1 MVKINIAFKTLSS
14 TELRRAYD
22 MWRAAPQ
29 RIDQSGGDP
38 TGGRQSP
45 RSEARRRERAA
56 HRAVG
61 SERPSGVSPSA
72 LVVLAIVVVVGGSVV
87 IGALQSG
94 QGDTSSSSGA
104 GATTRPASGVP
115 RPRPTVTS
123 GAVSP
128 TSAATPTAAEL
139 PAATPTAA
147 ELPAATPTAAE
158 LPAATPTAAELPA
171 ATPTA
176 AELPA
181 ATPTAAELPAATP
194 TAAELP
200 AATPTATELPAA
212 TPTAAELPAAT
223 PTATELP
230 AATPTATELPAATP
244 SASETP
250 TPTLPTVRTTFGDG
264 TYLVPEEVAP
274 GAYVTSDAQALC
286 RVYDHR
292 SARVAGGSGTIT
304 LTVLSDWSSIRVS
317 NCGTFRPHTPT
328 VRTTFGDGTYLVPE
342 EVAPGTYVTSDA
354 QALCRVY
361 DHRSARVA
369 GGSGTITLTVLSDWS
384 SIRVSNCGTFRPHT
398 PTVRTT
404 FGDGTYLVPEEVA
417 PGAYVTSDAQALC
430 RVYDH
435 RSARVA
441 GGSGT
446 ITLTV
451 LSDWS
456 SIRVSNCGTFRPHTP
471 TVRTT
476 FGDGTYL
483 VPEEVAPGHLRHVDA
498 QALCR
503 VYDHRSA
510 RVAGGSG
517 TITLTVLSDWS
528 SIRVSNCG
536 TFRPHTPTVRTTF
549 GDGTYLVPEEVA
561 PGAYV
566 TSDAQ
571 ALCRVYDHRSARVAG
586 GSGTITLTVLSDWSS
601 IRVSNCGTFHR
612 QSAPP

>member
-1 MVKINIAFKTLSS
+1 MRLPNRPTSIAELKERIDSGELRESRVLEFKSQFPNNNRALARAIAGLAAEGGVLVIGVAEVRDGLEVATIDCDGARERVENIA
-14 TELRRAYD
+14 RD
-22 MWRAAPQ
+22 
-29 RIDQSGGDP
+29 I
-38 TGGRQSP
+38 
-45 RSEARRRERAA
+45 
-56 HRAVG
+56 
-61 SERPSGVSPSA
+61 
-72 LVVLAIVVVVGGSVV
+72 
-87 IGALQSG
+87 
-94 QGDTSSSSGA
+94 
-104 GATTRPASGVP
+104 P
-115 RPRPTVTS
+115 RPPVQLESHILVDDAPGR
-123 GAVSP
+123 G
-128 TSAATPTAAEL
+128 L
-139 PAATPTAA
+139 PAATP
-147 ELPAATPTAAE
+147 P
-158 LPAATPTAAELPA
+158 
-171 ATPTA
+171 
-176 AELPA
+176 
-181 ATPTAAELPAATP
+181 
-194 TAAELP
+194 AAELP

-212 TPTAAELPAAT
+212 TPPVTELPAVTPPAAELPAVTPPAAELPAAT
-223 PTATELP
+223 PPVTELP
-230 AATPTATELPAATP
+230 AATPTAAELPAVTPPAAELPAATPPVTELPAATPTAAELPAATP

-292 SARVAGGSGTIT
+292 SVRVAGGSGTIT

-342 EVAPGTYVTSDA
+342 EVAPGAYVTSDAQALCRVYDHRSAPVAGGSGTITLTVLSDWSSIRVSNCGTFRPHTPTVRTTFGDGTYLVPEEVAPGAYVTSDA

-483 VPEEVAPGHLRHVDA
+483 VPEEVAPG
-498 QALCR
+498 
-503 VYDHRSA
+503 
-510 RVAGGSG
+510 
-517 TITLTVLSDWS
+517 
-528 SIRVSNCG
+528 
-536 TFRPHTPTVRTTF
+536 
-549 GDGTYLVPEEVA
+549 
-561 PGAYV
+561 AYV

-601 IRVSNCGTFHR
+601 IRVSNCGTFRR